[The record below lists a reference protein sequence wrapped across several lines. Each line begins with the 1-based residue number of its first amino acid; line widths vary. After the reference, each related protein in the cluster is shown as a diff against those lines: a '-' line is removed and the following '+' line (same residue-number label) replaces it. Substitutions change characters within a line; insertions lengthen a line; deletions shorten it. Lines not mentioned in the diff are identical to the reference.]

1 MSFARPV
8 AGMRSPRAPRGLVVI
23 ALYKL
28 VKMAA
33 CLALAAAAFDL
44 LRPEV
49 AEHFQNWLESL
60 TWAARHGIVM
70 RTVDWLLDLGPK
82 QFRMFGVAA
91 VVYAV
96 LYAVQGCGL
105 WFGKRWAEYLVVIET
120 CLLMPFEIWELV
132 HRFSAFKL
140 AVLVANVAV
149 VVYLIGLLRRRTGV
163 DRLRNV
169 A

>member
-1 MSFARPV
+1 MPFAHPV
-8 AGMRSPRAPRGLVVI
+8 AGTRSPRALAVI

-49 AEHFQNWLESL
+49 AEHFGRWLESL
-60 TWAARHGIVM
+60 TWATRQGIVM

-82 QFRMFGVAA
+82 QFRMFGIAA
-91 VVYAV
+91 IVYAV
-96 LYAVQGCGL
+96 LYAVQGLGL

-120 CLLMPFEIWELV
+120 CLLLPFEIWELA
-132 HRFSAFKL
+132 HQFSAFRL

-149 VVYLIGLLRRRTGV
+149 AVYLIGLLRRHTGAGRSRT
-163 DRLRNV
+163 V